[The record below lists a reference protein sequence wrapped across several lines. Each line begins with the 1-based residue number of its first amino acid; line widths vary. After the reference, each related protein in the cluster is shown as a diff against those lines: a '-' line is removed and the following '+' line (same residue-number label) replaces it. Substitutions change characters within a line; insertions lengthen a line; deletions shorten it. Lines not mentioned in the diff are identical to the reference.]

1 MADYTQLTP
10 DLAVAP
16 QLRPD
21 DLADLARAGFRVVI
35 NNRPDGEAE
44 DQPDHLTMER
54 AAREAGL
61 TYHYQPVVASEIDD
75 QDARRFAELVDR
87 QPGPVLAFC
96 RTGNRCGKLWERAR
110 QLRE

>member
-16 QLRPD
+16 QLRPE
-21 DLADLARAGFRVVI
+21 DLADLARAGFRAVI

>member
-1 MADYTQLTP
+1 MADYTRLTP
-10 DLAVAP
+10 DLAVSP
-16 QLRPD
+16 QLQPE
-21 DLADLARAGFRVVI
+21 DLAGLAGDGFRVVI

-44 DQPDHLTMER
+44 DQPEHRAMEQ

>member
-1 MADYTQLTP
+1 MADYTRLTP
-10 DLAVAP
+10 DLAVSA
-16 QLRPD
+16 QLQPE
-21 DLADLARAGFRVVI
+21 DLAGLAGDGFRVVI

-44 DQPDHLTMER
+44 DQPEHRAMEQ